1 MNSSINV
8 NQCKD
13 QHKNLSIN
21 QLKDT
26 YAAKQVLIN
35 NNSTTI
41 NHESQVSA
49 STPFYLNHR
58 SLSSTSG
65 GDSNSSQSLDTIIR
79 DFKSHINERQTPQ
92 SLHILNRLII
102 FILLV
107 TMMLTCVHFSNME
120 IDIDNFRGESEHN
133 LKSERRTLELVELA
147 SNVRSMINVGNGI
160 GFNLYEIESLNKIE
174 DRLELVSKF
183 V

>member
-1 MNSSINV
+1 
-8 NQCKD
+8 
-13 QHKNLSIN
+13 
-21 QLKDT
+21 
-26 YAAKQVLIN
+26 
-35 NNSTTI
+35 
-41 NHESQVSA
+41 
-49 STPFYLNHR
+49 
-58 SLSSTSG
+58 
-65 GDSNSSQSLDTIIR
+65 
-79 DFKSHINERQTPQ
+79 
-92 SLHILNRLII
+92 
-102 FILLV
+102 
-107 TMMLTCVHFSNME
+107 MMLTCVHFSNME